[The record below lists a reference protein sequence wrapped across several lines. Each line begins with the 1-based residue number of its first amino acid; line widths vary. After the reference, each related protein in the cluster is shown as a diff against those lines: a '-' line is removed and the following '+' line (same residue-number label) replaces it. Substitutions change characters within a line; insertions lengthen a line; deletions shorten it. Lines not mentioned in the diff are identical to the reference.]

1 MISGFFLKSTV
12 VWLDN
17 DLRVVFMGGGVVQ
30 ADNGSSNSC
39 KRALP

>member
-17 DLRVVFMGGGVVQ
+17 DLRVVFMGGSVVRM
-30 ADNGSSNSC
+30 DNEPSNSC